1 MGRGGWGWEREW
13 GCEEREHAT
22 YDENWNRGRDT
33 INKEPPHGLNQCAQ
47 KLLRN
52 L

>member
-1 MGRGGWGWEREW
+1 MGRDGYGVGSGGVRRGSMLHTMQTGNRARE
-13 GCEEREHAT
+13 
-22 YDENWNRGRDT
+22 T
-33 INKEPPHGLNQCAQ
+33 INKEPPHGLNQYAQ